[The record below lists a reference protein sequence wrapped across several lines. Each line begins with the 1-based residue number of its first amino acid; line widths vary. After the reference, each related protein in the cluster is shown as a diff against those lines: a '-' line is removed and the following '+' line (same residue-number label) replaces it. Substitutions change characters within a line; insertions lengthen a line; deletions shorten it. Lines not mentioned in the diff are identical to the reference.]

1 MQGFRASLAEA
12 SVIHRHLPM
21 PSTTIASDPARSCT
35 INAEE
40 AWHEVVSR
48 EKRYRAEE
56 LCRLGLVV
64 SDSIVIIGA
73 CLLAYYVRFDLL
85 GRLLPPE
92 SFLAPSGQRSSLSYW
107 ASILSGAALLV
118 MILFLNGAYQNR
130 ALLRFRH
137 SFFLI
142 VKSLLVWIV
151 VFCGI
156 SLILEFD
163 ERLSR
168 IYMLISLALLLVAL
182 VFSRFA
188 VQRVLLTTKIT
199 SALRQRILFVDWTDK
214 TAKIARAALRDRWN
228 PYELVACAP
237 NAKNQFTR
245 RPPAFVPALG
255 SYHEVRV
262 LCEKGLIDIVI
273 LGDGR
278 RSEEDVMS
286 LARECEKA
294 MVDFVVIPSGFH
306 ILLSGLELTTIS
318 GVPVLGVTKLPL
330 NNPINW
336 MLKRAIDV
344 VGAMVGLVLSAPVIA
359 VFGLLV
365 YLESPGPIFYRQ
377 IRVGRR
383 GRHFQIIKIRSMKLS
398 AEKNSGARWATKNDD
413 RRLKIGAFMRRWNID
428 ELPQFWNVLKGDLS
442 LVGPRPERP
451 ELIKRFREEVLY
463 YNARH
468 NIIPGMTGWA
478 QVNGF
483 RGNTDLNERIRCD
496 IYYIENWNPILDFQ
510 IMFMTF
516 FCWEGAH

>member
-1 MQGFRASLAEA
+1 VAIPRY
-12 SVIHRHLPM
+12 LPM
-21 PSTTIASDPARSCT
+21 PSNIADHPAWSTTPSGARDVWRG
-35 INAEE
+35 AP
-40 AWHEVVSR
+40 SR
-48 EKRYRAEE
+48 ENRYRAEDF
-56 LCRLGLVV
+56 CRLGLVL
-64 SDSIVIIGA
+64 SDSIAIVSA
-73 CLLAYYVRFDLL
+73 CALAYHVRFDVL
-85 GRLLPPE
+85 RQLLPPE
-92 SFLAPSGQRSSLSYW
+92 SFFAPSGARSSFSYW
-107 ASILSGAALLV
+107 ASILSGGALLV
-118 MILFLNGAYQNR
+118 MILFLNGAYENR
-130 ALLRFRH
+130 TLLRFRRF
-137 SFFLI
+137 FFLLC
-142 VKSLLVWIV
+142 KSLLTWLIA
-151 VFCGI
+151 FAGI

-168 IYMLISLALLLVAL
+168 VYVIIAFGLLMVFLAI
-182 VFSRFA
+182 SRFA
-188 VQRVLLTTKIT
+188 VQRALLTTQVT
-199 SALRQRILFVDWTDK
+199 AALRQRILFVDWTDK
-214 TAKIARAALRDRWN
+214 TEKIAQAALGDRWN
-228 PYELVACAP
+228 PYELVGCAP
-237 NAKNQFTR
+237 NSKNRFTCQ
-245 RPPAFVPALG
+245 PPASIPAVG
-255 SYHEVRV
+255 GYEEVRT

-278 RSEEDVMS
+278 RSDEDVMA

-294 MVDFVVIPSGFH
+294 MVDFVVIPSGFQ

-330 NNPINW
+330 SNPVNW

-344 VGAMVGLVLSAPVIA
+344 VGATVGLVLSALVIV

-383 GRHFQIIKIRSMKLS
+383 GRHFEIIKIRSMKLG
-398 AEKNSGARWATKNDD
+398 AEKKCGARWATKNDH

-483 RGNTDLNERIRCD
+483 RGDTDLNERIRCD

-510 IMFMTF
+510 IMLMTF
-516 FCWEGAH
+516 FRWEGAH